1 MTKGLLL
8 TFAAGCMLGSVCS
21 MAQDKG
27 YWRAES
33 ANANQITGDIVVSES
48 KLTINFTGYS
58 LALIRKLTPA
68 EAAAA
73 FDVDVN
79 TAGPGNLYRLSVPG
93 DKRFLHRNTP
103 SGSDDSQWMATYNE
117 ARSLHVALFSGSDM
131 PVLTAESLSNSSNV
145 CGIFSYSR

>member
-1 MTKGLLL
+1 MKKSLLIS
-8 TFAAGCMLGSVCS
+8 FAAGCFLGSVCL

-33 ANANQITGDIVVSES
+33 ANANQITGDIVISDS

-58 LALIRKLTPA
+58 LALIRKLTPV

-79 TAGPGNLYRLSVPG
+79 AAGPGNLYRLSVPG
-93 DKRFLHRNTP
+93 DKRFLHRNTLC
-103 SGSDDSQWMATYNE
+103 GSDETQWMATYTE
-117 ARSLHVALFSGSDM
+117 ARSLHVALFSGSEM

-145 CGIFSYSR
+145 CGLFSYAR